1 MKLTA
6 TEIEIAEI
14 LEKDARLTNEDVAK
28 MMDLSTEQTA
38 EIIKK
43 LENEKIIVRYV
54 TLVDWTKIEGH
65 QGVTAMI
72 DVKVTPKRDVGF
84 NDVAERIYRYNEVNS
99 VYLMSGTYDLSVVI
113 EGKTVNEVAHFV
125 SQKLSTID
133 GVISTT
139 THFVLKKFKHDG
151 TLYDSD
157 DNKDKRIVVSP

>member
-14 LEKDARLTNEDVAK
+14 LEKDARLTNEDLAK
-28 MMDLSTEQTA
+28 MTNLSIDQTSA
-38 EIIKK
+38 IVKK
-43 LENEKIIVRYV
+43 LEEENVIVRYV
-54 TLVDWTKIEGH
+54 SLVDWTKIDGH

-84 NDVAERIYRYNEVNS
+84 NNVAERIYRHREVKS
-99 VYLMSGTYDLSVVI
+99 VYLMSGTYDLSVVV
-113 EGKTVNEVAHFV
+113 EGQSVNEVAHFV

-139 THFVLKKFKHDG
+139 THFVLKKYKHDG
-151 TLYDSD
+151 TVYNQD
-157 DNKDKRIVVSP
+157 DKDNRIVVSP

>member
-28 MMDLSTEQTA
+28 MTNLSIEQTR

-43 LENEKIIVRYV
+43 LEDQNVIVRYV
-54 TLVDWTKIEGH
+54 SLVDWTKIDGH

-84 NDVAERIYRYNEVNS
+84 QNVAERIYRHSEVKS
-99 VYLMSGTYDLSVVI
+99 VYLMSGTYDLSVVV
-113 EGKTVNEVAHFV
+113 EGHSVNEVAHFV
-125 SQKLSTID
+125 TQKLSTID

-139 THFVLKKFKHDG
+139 THFVLKKYKHDG
-151 TLYDSD
+151 TIYDSND
-157 DNKDKRIVVSP
+157 KDKRIVVSP

>member
-6 TEIEIAEI
+6 TEIEISEI

-28 MMDLSTEQTA
+28 MMNLSTEQTA

-43 LENEKIIVRYV
+43 LEREKVIVRYV
-54 TLVDWTKIEGH
+54 TLVDWTKIDGH
-65 QGVTAMI
+65 QGVSAMI

-84 NDVAERIYRYNEVNS
+84 NYVAEHIYRYNEVNS

-113 EGKTVNEVAHFV
+113 EGKTVNEVAQFV
-125 SQKLSTID
+125 SQKLARID

-139 THFVLKKFKHDG
+139 THFVLKKYKHDG
-151 TLYDSD
+151 TIYEASG
-157 DNKDKRIVVSP
+157 DNDKRIVVSP

>member
-28 MMDLSTEQTA
+28 MTNLSVEQTR

-43 LENEKIIVRYV
+43 LEEQKIIVRYV
-54 TLVDWTKIEGH
+54 SLVDWTKIDGH

-72 DVKVTPKRDVGF
+72 DVKITPKRDVGF
-84 NDVAERIYRYNEVNS
+84 KNVAERIYRHREVKS
-99 VYLMSGTYDLSVVI
+99 VYLMSGTYDLSVVV
-113 EGKTVNEVAHFV
+113 EGNSLNEVAHFV
-125 SQKLSTID
+125 TQKLSTID

-139 THFVLKKFKHDG
+139 THFVLKKYKHDG
-151 TLYDSD
+151 TIYDSD
-157 DNKDKRIVVSP
+157 DKDKRIVVSP

>member
-14 LEKDARLTNEDVAK
+14 LEKDARLSNEDVAK
-28 MMDLSTEQTA
+28 MMDLSLEQTK

-43 LENEKIIVRYV
+43 LEDQKVIVRYV
-54 TLVDWTKIEGH
+54 TLVDWNKIDGH

-84 NDVAERIYRYNEVNS
+84 QDVAERIYRHSEVKS
-99 VYLMSGTYDLSVVI
+99 VYLMSGTYDLSVVV
-113 EGKTVNEVAHFV
+113 EGNSVNEVAHFV
-125 SQKLSTID
+125 TQKLSTID

-139 THFVLKKFKHDG
+139 THFVLKKYKHDG
-151 TLYDSD
+151 TIYDADHS
-157 DNKDKRIVVSP
+157 DKRIVVSP

>member
-14 LEKDARLTNEDVAK
+14 LEKDARLSNTDVAK
-28 MMDLSTEQTA
+28 MADLSTEQTA

-43 LENEKIIVRYV
+43 LEDEKVIVRYV
-54 TLVDWTKIEGH
+54 SLVDWTKIEGH

-84 NDVAERIYRYNEVNS
+84 NDVAEHIYRYKEVKS

-113 EGKTVNEVAHFV
+113 EGRSVNEVAHFV
-125 SQKLSTID
+125 AQKLSTID

-139 THFVLKKFKHDG
+139 THFVLKKYKHDG
-151 TLYDSD
+151 TLYDFD
-157 DNKDKRIVVSP
+157 DKDKRIVVSP

>member
-14 LEKDARLTNEDVAK
+14 LEKDARLSDEDIAK
-28 MMDLSTEQTA
+28 MTNLSVEQTH

-43 LENEKIIVRYV
+43 LEEEKVIVRYV
-54 TLVDWTKIEGH
+54 SLVDWTKVEGH

-84 NDVAERIYRYNEVNS
+84 NDVAERIYRYSEVNS

-139 THFVLKKFKHDG
+139 THFVLKKYKHDG
-151 TLYDSD
+151 TLYDPD
-157 DNKDKRIVVSP
+157 DNDKRIVVSP

>member
-28 MMDLSTEQTA
+28 MTNLSAEQTR

-43 LENEKIIVRYV
+43 LEEQKVIVRYV
-54 TLVDWTKIEGH
+54 SLVDWTKIDGH

-72 DVKVTPKRDVGF
+72 DVKITPKRDVGF
-84 NDVAERIYRYNEVNS
+84 KNVAERIYRHREVKS
-99 VYLMSGTYDLSVVI
+99 VYLMSGTYDLSVVV
-113 EGKTVNEVAHFV
+113 EGNSLNEVAHFV
-125 SQKLSTID
+125 TQKLSTID

-139 THFVLKKFKHDG
+139 THFVLKKYKHDG
-151 TLYDSD
+151 TIYDSD
-157 DNKDKRIVVSP
+157 DKDKRIVVSP

>member
-14 LEKDARLTNEDVAK
+14 LEKDARLSNEDVAK
-28 MMDLSTEQTA
+28 MMDLSIEQTS

-43 LENEKIIVRYV
+43 LEAQKVIVRYV
-54 TLVDWTKIEGH
+54 TLVDWTKIDGH

-84 NDVAERIYRYNEVNS
+84 NDVAERIYRYKEVKS

-113 EGKTVNEVAHFV
+113 EGNSVNEVAHFV
-125 SQKLSTID
+125 AQKLSTID

-151 TLYDSD
+151 TIYGQNQS
-157 DNKDKRIVVSP
+157 DKRIVVSP